1 MILRR
6 GAYVAEVNISLIRKT
21 GAVAFLFLQ
30 SLFALS
36 LICSVQ
42 AAPRMVRVAI
52 LSGQSNMA
60 DGWPADTLASWPQA
74 WFDDSTAAGA
84 ANSTWKGLNLPAEGS
99 IGVQA
104 GVAEVLRAA
113 YPEDQIAILKVSQ
126 GATGVS
132 FWANAGSPGYEAL
145 TSRIAAVKDRLAA
158 QQAAGEIAGFSFVGF
173 FWMQGENEIDPWNTS
188 GTRLYFE
195 TFQKIPAAVRAFAGV
210 PELPVILGRT
220 SNAYAPSTI
229 REANGDYRAFP
240 VAAGTRPFAADSEFI
255 NSGVMRGQAL
265 FEAYSDFVRTSQ
277 IGWTL
282 YDSHSAW
289 VDVDDLPLVDYYH
302 FPNGDPGKITLGRR
316 MGRAALR
323 LNGVGAVDELKVDVG
338 PHRWVHPGTHTLTA
352 SVVSGPA
359 SPSSVQWRRLVGDSS
374 ATLDTPNA
382 LSTSVTITEPGTY
395 SFQAVVGD
403 GTLRHAG
410 TVNLYVLPASDNL
423 PPYGTSPV
431 FYAPH
436 PGAPVTLVPN
446 IINPDGDPLTYAW
459 KGTAPFA
466 DPSQVFGQGKTT
478 ISSTSGA
485 NPVVRFSW
493 PGAQILRL
501 QVSDGVT
508 RPDGNAS
515 GWINVPVFVGM
526 DSTTL
531 PDYSAR
537 WSFNEP
543 SCLLAEIR
551 ESSQTQVNNG
561 VTQDANTPVG
571 GKSGFFNGTSYL
583 QNDIARWDN
592 QVLFSKAF
600 TNYTV
605 SLWMNPAAPSTG
617 TQVLYEEGGSS
628 QDSAVTLRLS
638 GGNLEAGIF
647 QAGTLHTVSTPAPA
661 AGVWT
666 HVAFTYDGAAATMK
680 LWINGQVAATTQGLP
695 FSTVAKRS
703 LASAIGA
710 MLQQDAFNN
719 SGGAG
724 SAADF
729 YTGKLDEVRVYERTL
744 DATAIDNLY
753 KSGVVATPGGTV
765 SLGSSS
771 VSVAENAAS
780 VAFTVARTGGAV
792 GPASVFFC
800 TSNGSAAA
808 GSDYVGTSG
817 SVNWVDGESGSK
829 SIAVPLIDDA
839 VYEGNESFSLTLSAA
854 SGALLG
860 SPYAATV
867 TIVDNEAVN
876 QPPAISVVTPTQSSV
891 QLPNGAGGMLFD
903 TTVTDDG
910 VSGIPV
916 SCLWTTVAGP
926 ASAVFGSPSGADTS
940 ASFPA
945 SGTYALRLT
954 ASDGVVSTSRDFT
967 VVVGG
972 TPGRGNGPTSGLILY
987 YKFDEASG
995 TTITDS
1001 AGTHTTTG
1009 VTSATWSAP
1018 GKFGGAYDI
1027 GGSGSRAFNP
1037 ANQADLNFTPSSSA
1051 FTIST
1056 WVKTTS
1062 TGTYSAIF
1070 GKGDTSPTANTQFRI
1085 WSPSSASKLQGTN
1098 GNAQSLEY
1106 PTANP
1111 PLNDGTWHLVTLV
1124 NWNSSGTWKSRI
1136 YHDTTQALEWNTGS
1150 NAPAVALL
1158 KIGALSSGYNPWT
1171 GQLDDFRVYNRALS
1185 ATEVADLFS
1194 ANTTNFAPVV
1204 AIASAADTSVNS
1216 PANLDGTVSDDG
1228 LPNPPASLSAQW
1240 SKVSGP
1246 GNVIFGDQTST
1257 DTSATAGSPGT
1268 YLLRLAVSDGE
1279 VTGYSDVVFH
1289 VTAAPGYPAWAAGI
1303 AWAGA
1308 DATPVSDADSDGL
1321 SNLLEY
1327 ALGGDPISSG
1337 AAPYPVIQ
1345 MAGAKLQLSFFRARG
1360 ELIYNVQSSPD
1371 LTSWTDI
1378 LYSPTAAGMSQ
1389 TVTDTVDLGAN
1400 CPRRFMRLQVGQ
1412 PQGAVTQ

>member
-1 MILRR
+1 MIPRR
-6 GAYVAEVNISLIRKT
+6 GGYVVEVNTSPIRKI
-21 GAVAFLFLQ
+21 GAVASFFLQ
-30 SLFALS
+30 SLFALAMIYS
-36 LICSVQ
+36 AQ

-60 DGWPADTLASWPQA
+60 DGWPSDTLTSWPQA
-74 WFDDSTAAGA
+74 WYDDSTAAGA
-84 ANSTWKGLNLPAEGS
+84 ANSAWKGLNLPEEGS

-104 GVAEVLRAA
+104 GIAEVLRAA
-113 YPEDQIAILKVSQ
+113 YPEDQVAILKVSQ

-158 QQAAGEIAGFSFVGF
+158 QQTAGEIAGFSFVGF

-195 TFQKIPAAVRAFAGV
+195 TFHKIPTAVRALTGV
-210 PELPVILGRT
+210 PALPIILGRT

-229 REANGDYRAFP
+229 RVANGDYRAFP

-302 FPNGDPGKITLGRR
+302 FPVGDPGKITLGRR

-323 LNGVGAVDELKVDVG
+323 LNGVSAVDELSIDVG
-338 PHRWVHPGTHTLTA
+338 PSRWVHPGTHTLTA

-359 SPSSVQWRRLVGDSS
+359 APASVQWTRLVGNTS
-374 ATLDTPNA
+374 ATLGTPNS
-382 LSTSVTITEPGTY
+382 LSTSVTITDPGTY
-395 SFQAVVGD
+395 SFQVVVSE

-410 TVNLYVLPASDNL
+410 TVNLYVLPATDNL
-423 PPYGTSPV
+423 PPSGSSPV

-446 IINPDGDPLTYAW
+446 IVNPDGDALNYTW

-466 DPSQVFGQGKTT
+466 DPSQVFGQGKAM
-478 ISSTSGA
+478 ISSTVIA

-493 PGAQILRL
+493 PGAQIMRL

-508 RPDGNAS
+508 RSDGNAS

-526 DSTTL
+526 DGTTL

-543 SCLLAEIR
+543 SYLLAEIR

-561 VTQDANTPVG
+561 VTQDDDTPAG
-571 GKSGFFNGTSYL
+571 GKSGLFNGSSYL

-600 TNYTV
+600 ANYTV
-605 SLWMNPAAPSTG
+605 ALWMNPSSPSTG

-628 QDSAVTLRLS
+628 QDSAITLRLS
-638 GGNLEAGIF
+638 EGRLEAGIF
-647 QAGTLHTVSTPAPA
+647 EAGTLYTVSAPAPA

-666 HVAFTYDGAAATMK
+666 HVAFTYDGAAGAMT
-680 LWINGQVAATTQGLP
+680 LWINGQVAATSQGLP
-695 FSTVAKRS
+695 FSTVSKRS

-710 MLQQDAFNN
+710 RLQQDAFNN

-729 YTGKLDEVRVYERTL
+729 FTGKLDEVRVYERTL
-744 DATAIDNLY
+744 DAAAIDSLY
-753 KSGVVATPGGTV
+753 QSGNVATSGGTV
-765 SLGSSS
+765 SLGSNS

-780 VAFTVARTGGAV
+780 VSFTVARTNGTT
-792 GPASVFFC
+792 GPATVFFS
-800 TSNGSAAA
+800 TSNGTATAV
-808 GSDYVGTSG
+808 SDYVDTSG
-817 SVNWVDGESGSK
+817 TLNWADGESGDK
-829 SIAVPLIDDA
+829 TITVPLRDDS
-839 VYEGNESFSLTLSAA
+839 VYEGAESFSLTLSAA
-854 SGALLG
+854 SGALLV

-867 TIVDNEAVN
+867 TIMDNEATN
-876 QPPAISVVTPTQSSV
+876 QPPAITVVTPSQSNA

-903 TTVTDDG
+903 TIVSDDG
-910 VSGIPV
+910 VSGTPV
-916 SCLWTTVAGP
+916 SCSWSTVSGP
-926 ASAVFGSPSGADTS
+926 ASAIFGSPSQPDTT

-954 ASDGVVSTSRDFT
+954 ASDGVLSTSKDFT

-972 TPGRGNGPTSGLILY
+972 TPGSGTGPTSGLILH
-987 YKFDEASG
+987 YKFDETSG
-995 TTITDS
+995 TTIADS

-1009 VTSATWSAP
+1009 VTSATWSAS

-1027 GGSGSRAFNP
+1027 GGFGSRAFNP
-1037 ANQADLNFTPSSSA
+1037 ANQADLNFTPGTSA

-1062 TGTYSAIF
+1062 VGTFSAIF
-1070 GKGDTSPTANTQFRI
+1070 GKGDTSPSANTQYRI
-1085 WSPSSASKLQGTN
+1085 WSPSSASKLQGN
-1098 GNAQSLEY
+1098 CGNTQSLEY
-1106 PTANP
+1106 TTANP
-1111 PLNDGTWHLVTLV
+1111 VLNDGNWHLVTLV
-1124 NWNSSGTWKSRI
+1124 NWNSSGTWRSRI
-1136 YHDTTQALEWNTGS
+1136 YYDTTQALEWNAGA
-1150 NAPAVALL
+1150 NAAATSLL
-1158 KIGALSSGYNPWT
+1158 KIGALSSGFNPWT

-1185 ATEVADLFS
+1185 ATEVGDLYS
-1194 ANTTNFAPVV
+1194 ASTTNYAPIV
-1204 AIASAADTSVNS
+1204 AIASVADTSVNS

-1246 GNVIFGDQTST
+1246 GNVIFGNQTST
-1257 DTSATAGSPGT
+1257 DTSATADSPGT
-1268 YLLRLAVSDGE
+1268 YLLRLAVNDGE

-1289 VTAAPGYPAWAAGI
+1289 ATAAPGYAAWAAGI

-1321 SNLLEY
+1321 SNLMEY

-1337 AAPYPVIQ
+1337 AAPNPVIQ
-1345 MAGAKLQLSFFRARG
+1345 MAGARLQLSFFRAHG
-1360 ELIYNVQSSPD
+1360 ELVYNVQSSSD
-1371 LTSWTDI
+1371 LTNWADI
-1378 LYSPTAAGMSQ
+1378 LYSPTAVGMSQ
-1389 TVTDTVDLGAN
+1389 TVTDTVDLDAN
-1400 CPRRFMRLQVGQ
+1400 SPRRFMRLQVSQ
-1412 PQGAVTQ
+1412 P

>member
-1 MILRR
+1 MILWR
-6 GAYVAEVNISLIRKT
+6 GAYVAPVNTSPIRKI
-21 GAVAFLFLQ
+21 GAIALLILP
-30 SLFALS
+30 SLFVLS
-36 LICSVQ
+36 MASSAQ

-60 DGWPADTLASWPQA
+60 DGWPSDTLTAWPQA
-74 WFDDSTAAGA
+74 WYDDSTAAGA
-84 ANSTWKGLNLPAEGS
+84 ANSAWKGLNLPAEGS

-132 FWANAGSPGYEAL
+132 YWANAGSPGYEAL
-145 TSRIAAVKDRLAA
+145 TSRITAVKDRLLA

-188 GTRLYFE
+188 GSRLYFE
-195 TFQKIPAAVRAFAGV
+195 TFHKIPTAVRAFTGV
-210 PELPVILGRT
+210 PALPMILGRT

-229 REANGDYRAFP
+229 RVANGDYRAFP
-240 VAAGTRPFAADSEFI
+240 AAVGTRPFAADSEFI

-302 FPNGDPGKITLGRR
+302 FPTGDPGKITLGRR

-323 LNGVGAVDELKVDVG
+323 LNGVSAADELSIDVG

-359 SPSSVQWRRLVGDSS
+359 APSSIQWTRLVGDSS
-374 ATLDTPNA
+374 ATLGTPNS
-382 LSTSVTITEPGTY
+382 LSTSVTITVPGTY
-395 SFQAVVGD
+395 SFQVVVTD

-410 TVNLYVLPASDNL
+410 TVNLYVLPATDNL
-423 PPYGTSPV
+423 PPYGTSPI

-446 IINPDGDPLTYAW
+446 IVNPDGDKLTYTW
-459 KGTAPFA
+459 KGTAPFT

-478 ISSTSGA
+478 FSSTSAA
-485 NPVVRFSW
+485 NPVARFSW
-493 PGAQILRL
+493 PGTQIVRL

-508 RPDGNAS
+508 RSDGNAS

-526 DSTTL
+526 DGTTL

-543 SCLLAEIR
+543 TYLLAEIR
-551 ESSQTQVNNG
+551 ESSQTQANNG
-561 VTQDANTPVG
+561 VTEDANTPVG
-571 GKSGFFNGTSYL
+571 GRSGLFNGTSYL

-592 QVLFSKAF
+592 QVLFSKPF

-605 SLWMNPAAPSTG
+605 SLWMNPTSPSTG

-628 QDSAVTLRLS
+628 QDSAITLRLS

-647 QAGTLHTVSTPAPA
+647 QAGTLYTVSTPAPA

-666 HVAFTYDGAAATMK
+666 HVAFTYDGAAGTMK

-695 FSTVAKRS
+695 FSTVSKRS

-710 MLQQDAFNN
+710 RLQQDAFNN

-729 YTGKLDEVRVYERTL
+729 YTGKLDEVRVYEITL
-744 DATAIDNLY
+744 DATAIDDLY
-753 KSGVVATPGGTV
+753 KSGVIATPGGTI
-765 SLGSSS
+765 SLGASS

-780 VAFTVARTGGAV
+780 VAFTVARSSGTVGA
-792 GPASVFFC
+792 ASVFFF
-800 TSNGSAAA
+800 TSNGTASP
-808 GSDYVGTSG
+808 GSDFVDTNGTL
-817 SVNWVDGESGSK
+817 NWADGESGDK
-829 SIAVPLIDDA
+829 TITVPLMDDS
-839 VYEGNESFSLTLSAA
+839 VYEGNETFSLTLSAA

-867 TIVDNEAVN
+867 TIVDNEVAN
-876 QPPAISVVTPTQSSV
+876 QPPAITVVTPSQSNV

-916 SCLWTTVAGP
+916 SRSWTTVSGP
-926 ASAVFGSPSGADTS
+926 ASAIFGSPSEADTS

-954 ASDGVVSTSRDFT
+954 ASDGVISTSKDFT

-972 TPGRGNGPTSGLILY
+972 TPGSGSGPTSGLILH
-987 YKFDEASG
+987 YKFDETSG

-1009 VTSATWSAP
+1009 VAGATWSAS

-1037 ANQADLNFTPSSSA
+1037 ANQADLNFTPSASA

-1062 TGTYSAIF
+1062 SGTYSAIF
-1070 GKGDTSPTANTQFRI
+1070 GKGDTSPTANTQFRL

-1098 GNAQSLEY
+1098 GNSQSLEY
-1106 PTANP
+1106 TTANP
-1111 PLNDGTWHLVTLV
+1111 ALNDGIWHLVTLV

-1136 YHDTTQALEWNTGS
+1136 YYDTTQALEWNTGS
-1150 NAPAVALL
+1150 NAAAVALL

-1171 GQLDDFRVYNRALS
+1171 GQLDDFRIYSRAL
-1185 ATEVADLFS
+1185 ATTEIGEIYS

-1204 AIASAADTSVNS
+1204 AIATVADTSVNS

-1228 LPNPPASLSAQW
+1228 LPNPPALLSAQW

-1246 GNVIFGDQTST
+1246 GNVIFGNPTST
-1257 DTSATAGSPGT
+1257 DTSATADAPGT

-1279 VTGYSDVVFH
+1279 VTGFADVVFH
-1289 VTAAPGYPAWAAGI
+1289 ATAAPGYAAWAAGI
-1303 AWAGA
+1303 AWGGA
-1308 DATPVSDADSDGL
+1308 DADPGADADSDSL
-1321 SNLLEY
+1321 SNLMEY
-1327 ALGGDPISSG
+1327 ALGGNPLSN
-1337 AAPYPVIQ
+1337 ALTPVPV
-1345 MAGAKLQLSFFRARG
+1345 MELPGSRLQLTFFRARG
-1360 ELIYNVQSSPD
+1360 EIIYNVQSSSN

-1378 LYSPTAAGMSQ
+1378 LYTATSTGMNQ
-1389 TVTDTVDLGAN
+1389 TVTDSVDLDAN
-1400 CPRRFMRLQVGQ
+1400 NPRRFLRLQVIQ
-1412 PQGAVTQ
+1412 P